1 MENKENEKESNET
14 IISENNIKI
23 PIYLNG
29 EKYIINIYPSKDNI
43 NIIFKLEKVKIITY
57 YFLAKFDLK
66 DFQKINKIFIF
77 DKNIND
83 IFTSLNLLCR
93 NYIINLESTIKEYKM
108 IIVFQS
114 KENKK
119 IKFTLFKKIV
129 SQEKINPLLG
139 GQIEDNKIKLNIL
152 RNQIIKIEKS
162 SKLKNEIISKIKVSL
177 SNINNKLN
185 NISTINLNNLNIS
198 NSTVSTKNSS
208 SIETISN
215 PENNNN
221 INNIEDDYPEEKD
234 IKKEKEKEI
243 EKEKEKE
250 KEKDKNTQNTQNKK
264 EKEKDNKNANNN
276 NNNTFFC
283 YDSSQNKKIIEFLI
297 ILNVVTILIVL
308 YILGS
313 NHNLRINLEFEP
325 QYYESDNERLGY
337 LSYMD
342 NSRNNDNFRDIFQE
356 NLDMQ
361 KNMDEGGIT
370 NSKVKKEFIEN
381 KKKKLQDRIYNLYEY

>member
-57 YFLAKFDLK
+57 YFFAKFDLK

-93 NYIINLESTIKEYKM
+93 NYIINLESTNKEYKM

-234 IKKEKEKEI
+234 IKKENEKEI
-243 EKEKEKE
+243 EKEKE

>member
-93 NYIINLESTIKEYKM
+93 NYIINLESTNKEYKM

-177 SNINNKLN
+177 SSINNKLN

-234 IKKEKEKEI
+234 IKKEKEI
-243 EKEKEKE
+243 EKEKE
-250 KEKDKNTQNTQNKK
+250 KEKDKNTQNTQNKKEK

>member
-250 KEKDKNTQNTQNKK
+250 KDKNTQNTQNKK

-356 NLDMQ
+356 NLELQ
-361 KNMDEGGIT
+361 KNKEEGTLTDSKIKDEY
-370 NSKVKKEFIEN
+370 IEN
-381 KKKKLQDRIYNLYEY
+381 KKKKMQERLYNYYDYI

>member
-93 NYIINLESTIKEYKM
+93 NYIINLESTNKEYKM

-250 KEKDKNTQNTQNKK
+250 KDKNTQNTQNKK
-264 EKEKDNKNANNN
+264 EKEKDNKSTN

>member
-234 IKKEKEKEI
+234 IKKEKEI
-243 EKEKEKE
+243 EKEKE

>member
-93 NYIINLESTIKEYKM
+93 NYIINLESTNKEYKM

-185 NISTINLNNLNIS
+185 NISTINMNNLNIS

-221 INNIEDDYPEEKD
+221 INNIENDYPEEKD

-243 EKEKEKE
+243 EKEKE

-297 ILNVVTILIVL
+297 ILNIVTILIVL

-337 LSYMD
+337 LSYVD

>member
-93 NYIINLESTIKEYKM
+93 NYIINLESTNKEYKM

-250 KEKDKNTQNTQNKK
+250 KDKNTQNTQNKK

-356 NLDMQ
+356 NLDKQ

>member
-93 NYIINLESTIKEYKM
+93 NYIINLESTNKEYKM

-243 EKEKEKE
+243 EKE

>member
-93 NYIINLESTIKEYKM
+93 NYIINLESKNKEYKM

-221 INNIEDDYPEEKD
+221 INKIEDDYPEEKD

-243 EKEKEKE
+243 EKE

>member
-93 NYIINLESTIKEYKM
+93 NYIINLESTNKEYKM

-119 IKFTLFKKIV
+119 IEFTLFKKIV

-152 RNQIIKIEKS
+152 RNQIIKIDKS
-162 SKLKNEIISKIKVSL
+162 SKLKNGIISKIKVSL

-243 EKEKEKE
+243 EKEKE

>member
-93 NYIINLESTIKEYKM
+93 NYIINLESTNKEYKM

-234 IKKEKEKEI
+234 IKKEKEI
-243 EKEKEKE
+243 EKEKE

>member
-93 NYIINLESTIKEYKM
+93 NYIINLESTNKEYKI

-234 IKKEKEKEI
+234 IKKAKEKEI
-243 EKEKEKE
+243 EKET
-250 KEKDKNTQNTQNKK
+250 EKDKNTLNTQNKK

-356 NLDMQ
+356 NLELQ
-361 KNMDEGGIT
+361 KHKEEGTLTDSKIKDEY
-370 NSKVKKEFIEN
+370 IEN
-381 KKKKLQDRIYNLYEY
+381 KKKKMQERLYNYYDYI

>member
-93 NYIINLESTIKEYKM
+93 NYIINLESTNKEYKM

-250 KEKDKNTQNTQNKK
+250 KDKNTQNTQNKK
-264 EKEKDNKNANNN
+264 EKEKDNKNAN

>member
-93 NYIINLESTIKEYKM
+93 NYIINLESTNKEYKM

-177 SNINNKLN
+177 SNINKKLN

-243 EKEKEKE
+243 EKEKE

-370 NSKVKKEFIEN
+370 NSKVKKDFIEN

>member
-93 NYIINLESTIKEYKM
+93 NYIINLESTNKEYKM

-119 IKFTLFKKIV
+119 IEFTLFKKIV

-243 EKEKEKE
+243 EKEKE